1 VCYCVLFTDDAVDV
15 DELREALAKIRQKRH
30 ATSQQNRPG
39 FLENIDDETKG
50 GYAFAYVFSFKAVIM
65 FGCCDMTIFS
75 FLPCFRFPSTR
86 TTMSSH
92 FDFADVETLYMELQ
106 AQHAETIQE
115 LDKTREML
123 LMQHKINKD
132 YQIEV
137 REVVGRFSLDRKIF
151 QHLDIFSLCV
161 TLHSQLSPL
170 GLRESE

>member
-1 VCYCVLFTDDAVDV
+1 
-15 DELREALAKIRQKRH
+15 
-30 ATSQQNRPG
+30 
-39 FLENIDDETKG
+39 
-50 GYAFAYVFSFKAVIM
+50 
-65 FGCCDMTIFS
+65 
-75 FLPCFRFPSTR
+75 
-86 TTMSSH
+86 MSSH